1 MANLILLNK
10 PFNVLCQFTDN
21 SGRDTLA
28 NYIKTPG
35 VYPAGR
41 LDYDSEG
48 LLLLTDSGTLQSRI
62 ADPQHKMKKT
72 YWVQVEGHPK
82 EDTLQSLRE
91 GVVLKDGPTRPA
103 KVAIIDEP
111 ELWERNPPIRKRAND
126 VTTWL
131 QIEISEG
138 RNRQVRRM
146 TAHIGHPTLR
156 LIRYAIGPWNVSE
169 IQTPGKSI
177 STTVNMPA
185 DNQQATKQPHKNTRN
200 TKSHKTRSNRNNRK
214 SSSSSPSTPS
224 KSAASRKQRRR

>member
-10 PFNVLCQFTDN
+10 PFNVLCQFTDD

-28 NYIKTPG
+28 KYISTPG

-48 LLLLTDSGTLQSRI
+48 LVLLTDSGSLQSRI

-72 YWVQVEGHPK
+72 YWVQVEGHPND
-82 EDTLQSLRE
+82 DTLQSLRD

-103 KVAIIDEP
+103 KVAIIDAP
-111 ELWERNPPIRKRAND
+111 QIWDRTPPIRQRAND

-131 QIEISEG
+131 QLEISEG

-156 LIRYAIGPWNVSE
+156 LIRYAIGPWNLSE
-169 IQTPGKSI
+169 LKTPGKSI
-177 STTVNMPA
+177 NTVVNMPA
-185 DNQQATKQPHKNTRN
+185 EDKTSNNQK
-200 TKSHKTRSNRNNRK
+200 
-214 SSSSSPSTPS
+214 TPS
-224 KSAASRKQRRR
+224 KKRNHKTTGINAGKKKYTSNRTNNKARRP

>member
-10 PFNVLCQFTDN
+10 LFNVLCQFTDD

-28 NYIKTPG
+28 TYIKTPK

-48 LLLLTDSGTLQSRI
+48 LLLLTDSGPLQARI

-72 YWVQVEGHPK
+72 YWVQVEGHPN
-82 EDTLQSLRE
+82 EDTLQSLRN
-91 GVVLKDGPTRPA
+91 GVVLKDGLTRPA

-111 ELWERNPPIRKRAND
+111 SLWERNPPIRKRAND
-126 VTTWL
+126 ITTWL

-156 LIRYAIGPWNVSE
+156 LVRYAIGPWNLSDLKS
-169 IQTPGKSI
+169 PGQSM
-177 STTVNMPA
+177 STVVNMPA
-185 DNQQATKQPHKNTRN
+185 DSRQTQKASRPKSRTSSTRQTNKTKNNSTKQSK
-200 TKSHKTRSNRNNRK
+200 RK
-214 SSSSSPSTPS
+214 S
-224 KSAASRKQRRR
+224 K

>member
-1 MANLILLNK
+1 MANLILFNK
-10 PFNVLCQFTDN
+10 PFNVLCQFTDD

-28 NYIKTPG
+28 TYIKTPK

-48 LLLLTDSGTLQSRI
+48 LLLLTDSGPLQARI

-72 YWVQVEGHPK
+72 YWVQVEGHPN
-82 EDTLQSLRE
+82 EDTLQSLRN

-111 ELWERNPPIRKRAND
+111 SLWERNPPIRKRAND
-126 VTTWL
+126 ITTWL

-156 LIRYAIGPWNVSE
+156 LVRYAIGPWNLSDLKSPGQSVS
-169 IQTPGKSI
+169 TV
-177 STTVNMPA
+177 VNMPA
-185 DNQQATKQPHKNTRN
+185 DSRQTQKASKKKNSPHQSRRANTAKPSRH
-200 TKSHKTRSNRNNRK
+200 TSTNRIK
-214 SSSSSPSTPS
+214 S
-224 KSAASRKQRRR
+224 KSR

>member
-10 PFNVLCQFTDN
+10 PFNVLCQFTDD

-28 NYIKTPG
+28 LHINTPG

-41 LDYDSEG
+41 LDFDSEG
-48 LLLLTDSGTLQSRI
+48 LVLLTDSGILQSRI

-91 GVVLKDGPTRPA
+91 GVVLKDGLTRPA
-103 KVAIIDEP
+103 KVAIISEP
-111 ELWERNPPIRKRAND
+111 NVWERTPPIRQRAND

-138 RNRQVRRM
+138 RNRQIRRM

-156 LIRYAIGPWNVSE
+156 LIRYAVGPWNLSE
-169 IQTPGKSI
+169 LKTPGE
-177 STTVNMPA
+177 STCTIVNMPTE
-185 DNQQATKQPHKNTRN
+185 NK
-200 TKSHKTRSNRNNRK
+200 K
-214 SSSSSPSTPS
+214 SSGQKRTRHTSGKTKYTTGRTNNHSRSS
-224 KSAASRKQRRR
+224 

>member
-10 PFNVLCQFTDN
+10 PFNVLCQFTDD

-28 NYIKTPG
+28 KHISTPG

-48 LLLLTDSGTLQSRI
+48 LVLLTDSGTLQSRI

-82 EDTLQSLRE
+82 DDTLQSLRE

-111 ELWERNPPIRKRAND
+111 SVWKRTPPIRQRTND

-131 QIEISEG
+131 EIEISEG
-138 RNRQVRRM
+138 RNRQIRRM

-156 LIRYAIGPWNVSE
+156 LIRYAIGPWNVSNLK
-169 IQTPGKSI
+169 TPGESI
-177 STTVNMPA
+177 STVVNMPSE
-185 DNQQATKQPHKNTRN
+185 NKKTSGQKRTHHTSGKTKHTSGRTNN
-200 TKSHKTRSNRNNRK
+200 KSRRS
-214 SSSSSPSTPS
+214 
-224 KSAASRKQRRR
+224 